1 MILVITSTT
10 NLTGHFDTPKS
21 LLSHFWSTSDLIE
34 TNFRTTTANSPKT
47 SAQKQSIL
55 NFRVFYYK
63 IIHKLSNTVSID
75 FKNPG
80 FRINYVPQII
90 WKFWIA

>member
-21 LLSHFWSTSDLIE
+21 LLSHFWSTSDLRQ
-34 TNFRTTTANSPKT
+34 TFAPQLPTAQKT

-55 NFRVFYYK
+55 NGSRM
-63 IIHKLSNTVSID
+63 D
-75 FKNPG
+75 FL
-80 FRINYVPQII
+80 
-90 WKFWIA
+90 